1 MSDVEED
8 DYFSD
13 SGSEEDDDETQVSES
28 DGEVV
33 IIDAVDPDVE
43 EEEEEEEDE
52 DDVEEDEVEYKDPG
66 EESDVES
73 VASNVVLPIKSLVG
87 IATKQTTDDDE
98 SDDENDDDT
107 YLQRFDTEMNE
118 TYISTFHP
126 ECSINNY
133 DEIAILSNVIRDAN
147 NNIIDPFH
155 KTTSI
160 LTKYEKARIIGQRAK
175 QINSGATP
183 FIRVPDNII
192 DGSII
197 AEMELNQKRV
207 PFIIRRPLPNG
218 TCEYWNLRDL
228 EILS

>member
-1 MSDVEED
+1 MSDNEED
-8 DYFSD
+8 DYFSN
-13 SGSEEDDDETQVSES
+13 SGSEDDDDETQVSES

-33 IIDAVDPDVE
+33 VIDAVDPDVE
-43 EEEEEEEDE
+43 EEDEEEEDE
-52 DDVEEDEVEYKDPG
+52 VEEDEVEYQDPG

-73 VASNVVLPIKSLVG
+73 VASNVILPIKSLVG

-98 SDDENDDDT
+98 SDDDENDDDT

>member
-1 MSDVEED
+1 MSDIEED
-8 DYFSD
+8 SYFSD
-13 SGSEEDDDETQVSES
+13 SGSDEDDETQMSES
-28 DGEVV
+28 DEENGEIAIVG
-33 IIDAVDPDVE
+33 PL
-43 EEEEEEEDE
+43 DE
-52 DDVEEDEVEYKDPG
+52 DDDPDAQDDDVVEEDEVEYEDPG

-73 VASNVVLPIKSLVG
+73 VASNINLPIKSLVG
-87 IATKQTTDDDE
+87 ISTKQITDDHS
-98 SDDENDDDT
+98 SDDETEDDT
-107 YLQRFDTEMNE
+107 YLQRFDSEINK

-133 DEIAILSNVIRDAN
+133 DEISILSNVIRDAN

-175 QINSGATP
+175 QINSGAKP

-197 AEMELNQKRV
+197 AEMEVNQKRV

-218 TCEYWNLRDL
+218 TCEYWNLKDL